1 MNTQQNPYGV
11 WYFTPPSPTFT
22 ENGHLFCLCNPARRN
37 IIPGCSVQIDTNW
50 SWWNVQLSSFRT
62 ALLQDDSDFH
72 WQLQAMESSSCA
84 QLYWNSCP
92 RQQVQQPL
100 RRRQTLTGIAEL
112 SSPLSPSD
120 SRAIDFNYINGAIAK
135 CFFFFTSWESILMY
149 RCERRLFF
157 DSSNS
162 ISLLFGSCP
171 APSFS
176 FSSLIAAVSFLFSF
190 VRYEITRR
198 SWWWCGGTRSRK
210 EGNEREALYAG
221 RLYMQENWQP
231 NKAAESESERRIR
244 SDVYVITGRCCCAI
258 WNETHTQHWF
268 TLWQANFVVVL
279 FQIFLLFPF
288 LSM

>member
-1 MNTQQNPYGV
+1 
-11 WYFTPPSPTFT
+11 
-22 ENGHLFCLCNPARRN
+22 
-37 IIPGCSVQIDTNW
+37 
-50 SWWNVQLSSFRT
+50 
-62 ALLQDDSDFH
+62 
-72 WQLQAMESSSCA
+72 
-84 QLYWNSCP
+84 
-92 RQQVQQPL
+92 
-100 RRRQTLTGIAEL
+100 
-112 SSPLSPSD
+112 
-120 SRAIDFNYINGAIAK
+120 
-135 CFFFFTSWESILMY
+135 MY

-176 FSSLIAAVSFLFSF
+176 LSSLIAAVSFLFSF